1 MISIRAVDE
10 ADLPYIA
17 NIHKRSY
24 SPEHITSHYPIN
36 LLVRFYGEISKGN
49 DYCYV
54 AIDDNKIVGFLF
66 AGNKTRVAVNSFI
79 SQNYFNIGLVV
90 LRHPSFILSSIKG
103 FIDRFLTKK
112 SSGRSGITLLS
123 ISVDPLSM
131 KKGVGK
137 KMLIHFE
144 NNLKKNHYSIYG
156 LSVRKSNSKAI
167 SFYKKN
173 KFRVFDEYENSIAF
187 EKQL

>member
-1 MISIRAVDE
+1 MILVRTVVE
-10 ADLPYIA
+10 ADLPHIA
-17 NIHKRSY
+17 NIHKCSY
-24 SPEHITSHYPIN
+24 SSEHITSHYTIN
-36 LLVRFYGEISKGN
+36 LLVRFYREISKEN

-79 SQNYFNIGLVV
+79 SQNLLNVGLVV

-103 FIDRFLTKK
+103 FIDRFLKKK
-112 SSGRSGITLLS
+112 SGCQIGVTLLS

-131 KKGVGK
+131 KKGVGE

-144 NNLKKNHYSIYG
+144 NTLSIDA
-156 LSVRKSNSKAI
+156 K
-167 SFYKKN
+167 
-173 KFRVFDEYENSIAF
+173 
-187 EKQL
+187 